1 MAFIVVTGGMIKNY
15 TQYDELIKLADYII
29 CADGGLRHMK
39 KWQRN
44 PDLIMGDFDSCD
56 HNLLAEY
63 ESRNIAV
70 LRYPT
75 DKDYTDTELALNEAI
90 KRGGKEIIILGGT
103 GTRLDHTLGNIHS
116 LVQAMDKNIT
126 AKIID
131 DHNHIQLVKGH
142 RVIKNKYGQY
152 LSLIP
157 LTSEVKGLTTTGLKY
172 ELKDYTLTYGKAL
185 GVSNEIVGEE
195 VTIRTKEGILILIQ
209 SRD

>member
-1 MAFIVVTGGMIKNY
+1 MTIIVITGGMIKNY
-15 TQYDELIKLADYII
+15 EQYDETIKLADYII

-39 KWQRN
+39 EWRRN

-56 HNLLAEY
+56 HELLSEY
-63 ESRNIAV
+63 EAKKITV

-90 KRGGKEIIILGGT
+90 KRGAKDIIILGGT

-116 LVQAMDKNIT
+116 LVQAMNQNIT
-126 AKIID
+126 AQIID
-131 DHNHIQLVKGH
+131 DHNHIQIIQGD
-142 RVIKNKYGQY
+142 RVIEKQYGQY

-172 ELKDYTLTYGKAL
+172 ELKDYTLTYGRAL
-185 GVSNEIVGEE
+185 GVSNEIVGDE
-195 VTIRTKEGILILIQ
+195 VTISTKGGILVIIQ